1 MQPRNPA
8 VSRAF
13 TALVNPISGGG
24 RAAQRWA
31 PLAAEISAAGCDVR
45 VELTRSREHAIALA
59 RQAAADGR
67 IAVAVG
73 GDGLV
78 RDVAAGT
85 VATRGT
91 MAIVP
96 AGRGNDLARR
106 LGFPTEHR
114 GLADL
119 LIDGP
124 VKPLDVIDAAGEIVP
139 GNVYVGIDSVATAII
154 NKTRYLPG
162 LLAYRIA
169 PLRAIVRWRPATY
182 RLTLDGESHS
192 VAAHTV
198 VVANS
203 GAYGHGL
210 TIVPPARVDDG
221 LLHVLVVGAGPR
233 WRVAQFMAQVKRGTH
248 VDRPEITVHVAREVT
263 IEADRPIPVC
273 ADGDDLGRLPVTARV
288 LEGALHLVRP

>member
-1 MQPRNPA
+1 M
-8 VSRAF
+8 SRAF
-13 TALVNPISGGG
+13 TAVVNPISGRGK
-24 RAAQRWA
+24 AAQKWA
-31 PLAAEISAAGCDVR
+31 RLAGEISAAGADVR
-45 VELTRSREHAIALA
+45 VELTRGREHAIAVA

-78 RDVAAGT
+78 RDVAAGA
-85 VATRGT
+85 VAGGGI
-91 MAIVP
+91 MAVVP

-106 LGFPTEHR
+106 LGLPADQA

-119 LIDGP
+119 LLHGT
-124 VKPLDVIDAAGEIVP
+124 VKQVDVIEAAGEIVP
-139 GNVYVGIDSVATAII
+139 GNVYVGIDSVATAVI

-169 PLRAIVRWRPATY
+169 PLRAVVRWRPATY
-182 RLTLDGESHS
+182 RLTLDGQSHS

-198 VVANS
+198 VIANS

-233 WRVAQFMAQVKRGTH
+233 WRVAQFLAQVKRGSH
-248 VDRPEITVHVAREVT
+248 LDRPEITVHVAREVT
-263 IEADRPIPVC
+263 VEADRAIPVC
-273 ADGDDLGRLPVTARV
+273 ADGDVLGDLGGLPVTARV
-288 LEGALHLVRP
+288 REGALSLIY

>member
-1 MQPRNPA
+1 MT
-8 VSRAF
+8 RAF

-24 RAAQRWA
+24 RAAQKWA
-31 PLAAEISAAGCDVR
+31 PLAGEISDAGCDVR
-45 VELTRSREHAIALA
+45 VELTRSREHAIEVAG
-59 RQAAADGR
+59 QAAEAGR

-85 VATRGT
+85 VAGGGT

-106 LGFPTEHR
+106 LGIPADQS

-119 LIDGP
+119 LVRGA
-124 VKPLDVIDAAGEIVP
+124 VKSFDVIEAAGEIVP
-139 GNVYVGIDSVATAII
+139 GNVYVGIDSVATALI
-154 NKTRYLPG
+154 NSTRYLPG
-162 LLAYRIA
+162 LLAYRLA
-169 PLRAIVRWRPATY
+169 PLRALVRWRPATY
-182 RLTLDGESHS
+182 RLTLDGQSHS

-198 VVANS
+198 IVANS

-210 TIVPPARVDDG
+210 TIVPPARMDDG

-233 WRVAQFMAQVKRGTH
+233 RRIAQFMAQAKRGTH
-248 VDRPEITVHVAREVT
+248 IDRPEVTVHVAREVT
-263 IEADRPIPVC
+263 IESDRAIPVC
-273 ADGDDLGRLPVTARV
+273 ADGDDLGALPVTARV
-288 LEGALHLVRP
+288 LPGALRLIAPR

>member
-1 MQPRNPA
+1 M
-8 VSRAF
+8 SRAF
-13 TALVNPISGGG
+13 TAVVNPISGGG
-24 RAAQRWA
+24 NAAQKWA
-31 PLAAEISAAGCDVR
+31 PLAGEISAAGADVR
-45 VELTRSREHAIALA
+45 VELTRGREHAIAVA

-78 RDVAAGT
+78 RDVAAGA
-85 VATRGT
+85 VAGGGI
-91 MAIVP
+91 MAVVP

-106 LGFPTEHR
+106 LGLPADQA

-119 LIDGP
+119 LLHGT
-124 VKPLDVIDAAGEIVP
+124 VKQVDVIEAAGEIVP
-139 GNVYVGIDSVATAII
+139 GNVYVGIDSVATAVI

-169 PLRAIVRWRPATY
+169 PLRAVVRWRPATY
-182 RLTLDGESHS
+182 RLTLDGQSHS

-198 VVANS
+198 VIANS

-233 WRVAQFMAQVKRGTH
+233 WRVAQFLAQVKRGSH
-248 VDRPEITVHVAREVT
+248 LDRPEITVHVAREVT
-263 IEADRPIPVC
+263 VEADRAIPVC
-273 ADGDDLGRLPVTARV
+273 ADGDVLGDLGGLPVTARV
-288 LEGALHLVRP
+288 REGALSLIY

>member
-1 MQPRNPA
+1 M
-8 VSRAF
+8 SRRF

-31 PLAAEISAAGCDVR
+31 PLAARISAAGADVR
-45 VELTRSREHAIALA
+45 VELTRGREHAIDLA
-59 RQAAADGR
+59 HEAAAAGR

-78 RDVAAGT
+78 RDVAAAA
-85 VATRGT
+85 VATGGT

-106 LGFPTEHR
+106 LGFPAEH
-114 GLADL
+114 GALADL
-119 LIDGP
+119 LLHGATRH
-124 VKPLDVIDAAGEIVP
+124 LDVIEAAGEIVP

-154 NKTRYLPG
+154 NSTRYLPG

-169 PLRAIVRWRPATY
+169 PVRAIARWRPPTF

-192 VAAHTV
+192 VRAHSV

-210 TIVPPARVDDG
+210 TIVPPARMDDG
-221 LLHVLVVGAGPR
+221 LLHVMVVGAGPR
-233 WRVAQFMAQVKRGTH
+233 RQVVQFMNQAKRGAH
-248 VDRPEITVHVAREVT
+248 LGRAEVTVHTAREVT
-263 IEADRPIPVC
+263 VEADRPLPVG
-273 ADGDDLGRLPVTARV
+273 ADGDELHGLPVTVRV
-288 LEGALHLVRP
+288 REAALALIVP